1 MGQKIPTRKD
11 EERMNWKEKMKA
23 FGGADVSFLS
33 EDGEMVTFVVIGDP
47 ELIEGKFQKQ
57 DTKRIGIPCVT
68 IEGFTLLVIGM
79 RVGRRLSKYEDH
91 LAAWAFELIRH
102 GEPGDTKA
110 KYELARTQDAELE
123 KRLLASVSKA
133 GYLTEIIDA
142 VESAQEIAGG

>member
-1 MGQKIPTRKD
+1 
-11 EERMNWKEKMKA
+11 MNWKEKMKEY
-23 FGGADVSFLS
+23 GGADVSFLS
-33 EDGEMVTFVVIGDP
+33 EDGEITTFVVVGDP
-47 ELIEGKFQKQ
+47 HLIEGKFQKQ

-91 LAAWAFELIRH
+91 LHEWAFELIRH

-110 KYELARTQDAELE
+110 KYELARTSDTELE
-123 KRLLASVSKA
+123 KQLLTATQGKDFT
-133 GYLTEIIDA
+133 TETKDA